1 MLPPINR
8 FDRLCLFVPKFG
20 QTRAGHPRTAD
31 LRHRVENGLGK
42 SLRLRLADV
51 GALISCLDFLAPPRM
66 DEVFRRVLGI
76 PVFAV

>member
-1 MLPPINR
+1 MNETAEDQRSLDGR
-8 FDRLCLFVPKFG
+8 
-20 QTRAGHPRTAD
+20 RALAE

-51 GALISCLDFLAPPRM
+51 GALVSCLDFLAPPRM
-66 DEVFRRVLGI
+66 DEVFRSVLGI